1 MIWFL
6 LGLHLAVCGAL
17 ALVGDRLGRR
27 VFVVAALPP
36 AVTTLWAIGRLGAAD
51 PVTAELAWVR
61 GLDLSFTFAV
71 GPLATL
77 MTVIVSGIGVAVFVY
92 SIGYFS
98 PGAPGLGRFA
108 TTLLAFSTAMVGLVW
123 SDSVWTL
130 FVFWE
135 LTSVTSFLLVGF
147 KNTDATARLAA
158 RRALLI
164 TVSGGLALL
173 AGFVLVTDATG
184 TTRLSE
190 MPPIDGTTATV
201 AAVLVLLA
209 AATKSAQFPFHVWLP
224 GAMAAPTPV
233 SAYLHSATM
242 VKAGVFLVA
251 VASPVF
257 ADVAVWKPL
266 GLTLGLVSMIWGAIG
281 ALRHIDA
288 KLILAWGT
296 VSQLGLMVALLS
308 LGSAKAT
315 FAAVSIVAAHAV
327 FKAALFM
334 IVGEVDVRT
343 RTRDIRKLSGLWRS
357 MPVAFAVA
365 VVSGASMAGV
375 PPLLGFPAKE
385 AAIEAVLGLS
395 GAEAWVAGGAIV
407 GGSVLTVAYTL
418 RFLLGVFATDGP
430 VTAVAPR
437 RPAMTAPSVL
447 LGIGSVAGFVALG
460 AVTDV
465 VRDAAVRVNPDA
477 EVYSLLRWPGLT
489 DAFVISAAIVA
500 VGAVVG
506 VLLARRS
513 GAVPSPFGAEV
524 VDRITDEVVVTARR
538 ITGRIQHG
546 SLPVYVATMAAT
558 AAIAAVPFVFAID
571 PDALTLWDGWV
582 QAVLAVLVVAAA
594 GAAAIVVESRL
605 GRRARTRRG
614 GHRRGRPLRGPGRP
628 RSGPDPAAGGDR
640 RRRRVRDRPGPPGPA
655 VPGDRP
661 GVAGR
666 PGGGLATPRDRRR
679 AGSGGGRLQPDR
691 CTTARG
697 PGRPGGGRG
706 RRQQHRQRH
715 PHRHQGAG
723 HAGRDRRARRRCH
736 RHPRARLPRP
746 TPELRRRQPGGRR
759 GAIVSTFRS
768 EAAQRGIQ
776 AASPLAVLVA
786 AYLFFAGHNQPGG
799 GFAAGLVLGAVVSL
813 RTVSG
818 LQRPANGIR
827 LLAAGGVVAGLVAV
841 APLLWGDVVLDQV
854 VLEATLPVLGKVKAG
869 TALVFDAG
877 VALIVVGL
885 VVAVLDGLG
894 ASELAGPAP
903 SPSPS
908 GEG

>member
-17 ALVGDRLGRR
+17 ALGGERLGRR
-27 VFVVAALPP
+27 VFIVAALPP
-36 AVTTLWAIGRLGAAD
+36 AVTTLWAVGRLGADD
-51 PVTAELAWVR
+51 PVTADLAWVR

-71 GPLATL
+71 GPLAAL

-98 PGAPGLGRFA
+98 PGAAGLGRFA

-164 TVSGGLALL
+164 TVAGGLALL

-201 AAVLVLLA
+201 AAVLVLVA

-251 VASPVF
+251 VAAPVF

-281 ALRHIDA
+281 ALRQVDA

-343 RTRDIRKLSGLWRS
+343 GTRDIRELSGLWRS

-365 VVSGASMAGV
+365 AVSGASMAGV

-385 AAIEAVLGLS
+385 AAIEAVLGLT

-418 RFLLGVFATDGP
+418 RFLLGVFATNGP
-430 VTAVAPR
+430 ATPVAPR
-437 RPAMTAPSVL
+437 RPAMTAPAVL
-447 LGIGSVAGFVALG
+447 LGFGSLAGFVALG

-489 DAFVISAAIVA
+489 DAFLISAGIVA

-513 GAVPSPFGAEV
+513 GAVPSPVGARV

-538 ITGRIQHG
+538 VTGRVQHG
-546 SLPVYVATMAAT
+546 SLPVYVVTMAAT
-558 AAIAAVPFVFAID
+558 AAIAAVPFVFALD
-571 PDALTLWDGWV
+571 PSALTLWDGWV
-582 QAVLAVLVVAAA
+582 QAVLAVLVVAGA

-605 GRRARTRRG
+605 G
-614 GHRRGRPLRGPGRP
+614 
-628 RSGPDPAAGGDR
+628 AALGLG
-640 RRRRVRDRPGPPGPA
+640 VVGI
-655 VPGDRP
+655 
-661 GVAGR
+661 GVAGLFVVQGAPDLALTQLLVETVVVVGFVIGLGR
-666 PGGGLATPRDRRR
+666 LARRFPETGQVWRGVRAGVSLLLGTVVALGLAAAASNPTGAPPLEDLAAQGADEGGGNNIVNVILTDIRALDTLGEIVVLVVVGIGILALAFPVRPPS
-679 AGSGGGRLQPDR
+679 SGGANP
-691 CTTARG
+691 
-697 PGRPGGGRG
+697 
-706 RRQQHRQRH
+706 
-715 PHRHQGAG
+715 
-723 HAGRDRRARRRCH
+723 
-736 RHPRARLPRP
+736 
-746 TPELRRRQPGGRR
+746 
-759 GAIVSTFRS
+759 
-768 EAAQRGIQ
+768 
-776 AASPLAVLVA
+776 
-786 AYLFFAGHNQPGG
+786 
-799 GFAAGLVLGAVVSL
+799 AVVE
-813 RTVSG
+813 
-818 LQRPANGIR
+818 
-827 LLAAGGVVAGLVAV
+827 
-841 APLLWGDVVLDQV
+841 
-854 VLEATLPVLGKVKAG
+854 EA
-869 TALVFDAG
+869 
-877 VALIVVGL
+877 
-885 VVAVLDGLG
+885 
-894 ASELAGPAP
+894 S
-903 SPSPS
+903 
-908 GEG
+908 